1 MKRNFI
7 FLFLLCCIQQNF
19 AQPVLSD
26 VLKPNRDKLYRNIVR
41 NTINSNLSVPL
52 SDSTEDKWEDAFR
65 AIEFLAYRSPWIDK
79 KINFA
84 FGELPGRTVSFQR
97 SLLELGFA
105 VYPAMFNTQVRSLLI
120 QTSDVKVF
128 AMCANYILKTD
139 SSETEKRTIHEI
151 INQKLLMDSG
161 NPILEQLLYQ
171 LTNTEKNNTPSIHTL
186 LQKNYLP
193 GHVLIISFQ
202 RTNRNYPGLVLV
214 RDAKGNF
221 LTEAYGNYFSV
232 PQLARSITG
241 LPGYLTNG
249 NTPEG
254 IYRMYGFD
262 QSKSIFIGPTNNIQ
276 LSMPFE
282 KKASHFFN
290 NPALVDN
297 DWNINHYK
305 NLLPEN
311 FRNYYPLF
319 QSYYAGKAGRTEIIA
334 HGTTVDPAYYKGKP
348 YYPFTPTQGC
358 LCTKELWNENTGTLL
373 ESDQQKL
380 ADAVTKAGG
389 PYGYAIVFNLDDS
402 QEPVT
407 IKDIYLFLKLAGQ
420 K

>member
-1 MKRNFI
+1 
-7 FLFLLCCIQQNF
+7 
-19 AQPVLSD
+19 
-26 VLKPNRDKLYRNIVR
+26 
-41 NTINSNLSVPL
+41 
-52 SDSTEDKWEDAFR
+52 
-65 AIEFLAYRSPWIDK
+65 
-79 KINFA
+79 
-84 FGELPGRTVSFQR
+84 
-97 SLLELGFA
+97 
-105 VYPAMFNTQVRSLLI
+105 
-120 QTSDVKVF
+120 
-128 AMCANYILKTD
+128 
-139 SSETEKRTIHEI
+139 
-151 INQKLLMDSG
+151 
-161 NPILEQLLYQ
+161 
-171 LTNTEKNNTPSIHTL
+171 
-186 LQKNYLP
+186 
-193 GHVLIISFQ
+193 
-202 RTNRNYPGLVLV
+202 
-214 RDAKGNF
+214 
-221 LTEAYGNYFSV
+221 
-232 PQLARSITG
+232 
-241 LPGYLTNG
+241 
-249 NTPEG
+249 
-254 IYRMYGFD
+254 
-262 QSKSIFIGPTNNIQ
+262 
-276 LSMPFE
+276 MPFE

-334 HGTTVDPAYYKGKP
+334 HGTTVDPAYYKAKP